1 MISRLR
7 DRRGTLFP
15 CLLEF
20 EEDSWKVPTSP
31 RSTYCEVL
39 LPGVLRFRSH
49 KHKVHN
55 PKSRPIG
62 GIVE

>member
-7 DRRGTLFP
+7 DREGILFP

-20 EEDSWKVPTSP
+20 EEDSWKVPTGG
-31 RSTYCEVL
+31 TEVL

-55 PKSRPIG
+55 PKPRPIR